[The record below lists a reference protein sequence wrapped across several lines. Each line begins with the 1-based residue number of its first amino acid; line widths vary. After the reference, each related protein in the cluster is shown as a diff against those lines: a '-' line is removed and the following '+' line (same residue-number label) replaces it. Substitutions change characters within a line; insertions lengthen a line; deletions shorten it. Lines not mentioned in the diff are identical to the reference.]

1 MPETEKYSYQNSD
14 LPFDERV
21 KDLVSRFT
29 LDEKIELMMQHQPEV
44 SRLGVGAYKQGTEA
58 AHGIAW
64 LGEATVFPQNIGL
77 SNTWNP
83 VLMKKIGT
91 VIGDEARVFFQKEPT
106 VNGLT
111 LWAPTVDMERDP
123 RWGRTEESYGEDPEL
138 TGQLTKEL
146 VKGMQGDD
154 PVFFKS
160 VATLK
165 HFLGNNNE
173 IDRGSCSASIDPRN
187 MYEYYLKAFKPA
199 IVEGKAKSMMTA
211 YNSINGTPALLHP
224 YVKEIVKD
232 EWGMDGFIVS
242 DAGDVLGIVNDHK
255 YYDHYAK
262 ALASTIKSGV
272 DSITDDAEISIKA
285 IRNAIEQDLLEESD
299 LDIALN
305 NAFGVRFRL
314 GEFDP
319 DKNPYAHISESTL
332 LAPEHLQ
339 LSYRAAQ
346 EQIVLLKNDG
356 ILPLNKEKTNSVAV
370 IGPLANEVHID
381 WYSGTPTYRVT
392 PLEGIQNKI
401 GRDNVVLKNGSK
413 CVRIRSKHTGQ
424 YITLDGSEEKALVAN
439 QENAEEAE
447 LFELIDWGFG
457 SQTLKSLTTGKFVT
471 AGDESLTATAEETRG
486 WFVKEIVSFEG
497 EGNNHRLTSW
507 NGKAISAR
515 KDRRLFV
522 QDSGDTLGSDYY
534 HVEMVIDGLA
544 EAIKASAEADTAVV
558 FVGNNP
564 FINGKEEIDRDDIIL
579 PPAQEELIRSVKE
592 VNPNTVVV
600 IVGSYPYAVNWCE
613 ENIPGVMYTSHAGPE
628 LGSAVADVL
637 FGDYNPAGRLSMTW
651 YRSIEQLPDIKDY
664 DVIKGKRTYQ
674 YFDGEVLYPFGHGL
688 SYTDFKY
695 SRVVLSKRNVKLGSE
710 VTITVDVENSGA
722 VAGEEVV
729 QLYVKANK
737 SRVKR
742 PIKTLKGF
750 NRIFLKAG
758 ESKRVEFTLPISEL
772 EIWDV
777 TRERYCVEKDTYT
790 LMIGSSSANIIAEVD
805 LNVEGET
812 IPLRKMSNGIKAINY
827 DDYTNVILDEGE
839 GKEYCVRPSEKES
852 WIAFHDV
859 DLGER
864 TTRFKTKVYSNTSNG
879 EIEIRLGN
887 QDGKIIGNVSI
898 EKSNSWQELEVD
910 LSQVNGSQHVYVI
923 IKGAVKVSWLR
934 LF

>member
-1 MPETEKYSYQNSD
+1 
-14 LPFDERV
+14 
-21 KDLVSRFT
+21 
-29 LDEKIELMMQHQPEV
+29 MMQHQPEV